1 MKNRDARTKTEIQGH
16 MAKAKSSVNVGMPFT
31 VDEYCCLIC
40 NAYFTNKIFQDD
52 LPVIEDLIQFF
63 RHLASFDNVAT
74 LHKILSDT
82 DNLKNNMQ
90 GLCLLNDFQ
99 PVLQDEVKNKLR
111 SLYKLKATKDS
122 RVHTIKGEVYDNFY
136 AKYSR
141 DLDSNWIRNSQRF
154 ASLSLIKKS
163 RILDIGS
170 GFGFFSK
177 IATFNGH
184 DVDSL
189 DMPNASP
196 ILKAGAKLLNV
207 RLHEFTIKKK
217 TPLLKFE
224 HKFDV
229 VTAFQIF
236 FNGHTSK
243 ELWNVDDWKYFL
255 MDIHDNILDDGGS
268 LVLGF
273 NMEHKNEIV
282 IKIDGEHVPLGSKA
296 LEEFFNPF
304 FIALPGMH
312 RSNNKTTAVLTKDN
326 IKMACQSHVFKKR
339 SYSIGIEASKYGA

>member
-1 MKNRDARTKTEIQGH
+1 MKTRDARTQTEIQSH
-16 MAKAKSSVNVGMPFT
+16 MAKAKASVNIGMPFT

-63 RHLASFDNVAT
+63 RHLASLDNVAT
-74 LHKILSDT
+74 LEKILLDT

-90 GLCLLNDFQ
+90 DLCLLNDFE

-111 SLYKLKATKDS
+111 SLHKLKINKDS
-122 RVHTIKGEVYDNFY
+122 RVKTILGEDTDNFY

-141 DLDSNWIRNSQRF
+141 DLDSNWIRNAQRF

-184 DVDSL
+184 KVDSL
-189 DMPNASP
+189 DIPNASP

-207 RLHEFTIKKK
+207 RLHEFTIKKNK
-217 TPLLKFE
+217 PLLKFN

-229 VTAFQIF
+229 VTAFQIV
-236 FNGHTSK
+236 FNEHTTK
-243 ELWNVDDWKYFL
+243 NLWNVEDWKYFL
-255 MDIHDNILDDGGS
+255 MDIHDNVLADGGS
-268 LVLGF
+268 IVLAF
-273 NMEHKNEIV
+273 NMEHKNLIPTEV
-282 IKIDGEHVPLGSKA
+282 DGEVVPLGTKA
-296 LEEFFNPF
+296 LEVFFNPF

-312 RSNNKTTAVLTKDN
+312 RSNNYVTAVLTKAN
-326 IKMACQSHVFKKR
+326 IKMACQSQVFKKQ
-339 SYSIGIEASKYGA
+339 SYSIDIKASKYGA

>member
-1 MKNRDARTKTEIQGH
+1 MKTRDARTQTEIQSH
-16 MAKAKSSVNVGMPFT
+16 MAKAKASVNIGMPFT

-63 RHLASFDNVAT
+63 RHLASLDNVAT
-74 LHKILSDT
+74 LEKILLDT

-90 GLCLLNDFQ
+90 DLFLPNDFE
-99 PVLQDEVKNKLR
+99 PILQDEVKNKLR
-111 SLYKLKATKDS
+111 SLHKLKINKDS
-122 RVHTIKGEVYDNFY
+122 RVKTILGEDNDNFY

-154 ASLSLIKKS
+154 ASLNLIKKS

-184 DVDSL
+184 EVDSL

-217 TPLLKFE
+217 TPLLKFK

-229 VTAFQIF
+229 VTAFQIV
-236 FNGHTSK
+236 FNEHTSK
-243 ELWNVDDWKYFL
+243 DLWNVDDWKYFL
-255 MDIHDNILDDGGS
+255 LDIHDNILDDDGS
-268 LVLGF
+268 IVLVF
-273 NMEHKNEIV
+273 NMEHKKKIP
-282 IKIDGEHVPLGSKA
+282 IKIDGEILPLGSKE

-304 FIALPGMH
+304 FIAIPGMH
-312 RSNNKTTAVLTKDN
+312 RSNNKVSAVLTKNN
-326 IKMACQSHVFKKR
+326 IKMACQSNVFKKR
-339 SYSIGIEASKYGA
+339 SYSIGIKASKYGA